1 MPCLATTPSYRTAVP
16 ACSMIA
22 ALWIASELI
31 HHSLVTVTGTDPL
44 RRACPHAA
52 DAHALMFFFCKTPTE
67 GESVTVMERKF

>member
-1 MPCLATTPSYRTAVP
+1 
-16 ACSMIA
+16 MIA

-52 DAHALMFFFCKTPTE
+52 DAHALMFFWQNANRRGICNSETPDNEGTE
-67 GESVTVMERKF
+67 